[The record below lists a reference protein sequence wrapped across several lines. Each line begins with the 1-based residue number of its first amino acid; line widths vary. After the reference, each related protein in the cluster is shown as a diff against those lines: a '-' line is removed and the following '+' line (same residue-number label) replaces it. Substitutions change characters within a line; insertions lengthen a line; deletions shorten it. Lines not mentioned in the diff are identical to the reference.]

1 MMVELLCRG
10 LTRIYIIIVHN
21 INDRI
26 KPFWSCK
33 WREAV
38 GGVGLGGRVYS
49 CPNPGY
55 LAFKTYSNE
64 INYAVFMYEIK
75 M

>member
-1 MMVELLCRG
+1 MEINLVMVELLCRG

-38 GGVGLGGRVYS
+38 GGVGLGGGLIHARIQAIWH
-49 CPNPGY
+49 
-55 LAFKTYSNE
+55 LKL
-64 INYAVFMYEIK
+64 IQMK
-75 M
+75 